1 MKYCNSIKLQ
11 TKHSKVDSVKN
22 TSALSFSGVFSF
34 YLHKHILYLGKL
46 YPPYAGNGLGWFDLS
61 SFSSWAMIV

>member
-46 YPPYAGNGLGWFDLS
+46 YPPYAGNGLG
-61 SFSSWAMIV
+61 